1 MAVSLSYNTILE
13 RFIDFSKVRQD
24 IRLVMVIG
32 SRAREDHPADEWSD
46 LDLVFVTSNPREYIS
61 SQDWLTELGE
71 YILTFLEHT
80 PDGSS
85 MERRVLFEG
94 GFDVDFVPVP
104 LDMIRNGLPPEANS
118 IISRG
123 YKILLDK
130 DGLESMIASSSDS
143 RVLNASPPNQ
153 TEYEQTVDD
162 FLYHVVWTA
171 KKLRRGELWAAKQC
185 CDGYLKWRLL
195 KMIEWHA
202 KWATRDVKLFDVW
215 HEGRFLDTWAERRVL
230 EGLSASFAHYDV
242 DDVWQALMQ
251 TLALFTLLAREVAD
265 GVGLPRPEGVCAK
278 ITSLVDSYRA
288 GRGATSDK

>member
-1 MAVSLSYNTILE
+1 MAVSLSYNTLLE

-46 LDLVFVTSNPREYIS
+46 LDLVFVTSNPHEYIS
-61 SQDWLTELGE
+61 SQDWLPELGE

-94 GFDVDFVPVP
+94 GLDVDFVPVP
-104 LDMIRNGLPPEANS
+104 LEIIRNGLPPEANG

-123 YKILLDK
+123 YKVLLDK
-130 DGLESMIASSSDS
+130 DGLESVIASSSDS
-143 RVLNASPPNQ
+143 RVLNASPPNE
-153 TEYEQTVDD
+153 TEYAQTVDD

-185 CDGYLKWRLL
+185 CDGYLKWLLL
-195 KMIEWHA
+195 KMVEWHA
-202 KWATRDVKLFDVW
+202 QWTTRNGKLVDVW
-215 HEGRFLDTWAERRVL
+215 HDGRFLDTWAERRVL
-230 EGLSASFAHYDV
+230 GGLSTSFAHYEF
-242 DDVWQALMQ
+242 DDVWQHSDAD
-251 TLALFTLLAREVAD
+251 TRSVHSVGARS
-265 GVGLPRPEGVCAK
+265 R
-278 ITSLVDSYRA
+278 
-288 GRGATSDK
+288 